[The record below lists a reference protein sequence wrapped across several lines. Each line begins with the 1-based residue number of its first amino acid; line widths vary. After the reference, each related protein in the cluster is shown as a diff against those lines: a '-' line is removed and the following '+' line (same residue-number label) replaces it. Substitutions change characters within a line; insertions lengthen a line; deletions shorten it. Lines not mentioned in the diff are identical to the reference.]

1 WLYSV
6 RQGATT
12 IWERWDSWTEHKGF
26 GPARTNSMNHYALGS
41 VGEWMY
47 RYMAGIDTSAEQPG
61 YKHIRIR
68 PRIGGGMTHARAEY
82 DSLYGRVRSAWRLT
96 DGVCTLEVT
105 IPPNTTADVAIPAA
119 DAA

>member
-1 WLYSV
+1 EAHDNHLTTGFLGVGHLLPVLSDHGYDELAYALLKQDTFPSWLYSV

-68 PRIGGGMTHARAEY
+68 PRIGGGM
-82 DSLYGRVRSAWRLT
+82 
-96 DGVCTLEVT
+96 
-105 IPPNTTADVAIPAA
+105 
-119 DAA
+119 